1 MKAEGQNQQHTQSY
15 TQQPQQST
23 NSNYL
28 GYINELQH
36 KIRDLEQ

>member
-1 MKAEGQNQQHTQSY
+1 MKAEGQNQQHAQLY
-15 TQQPQQST
+15 TQQSQQGI
-23 NSNYL
+23 NSIYL